1 MANLVESGHSQGYL
15 PPPDMREWV
24 PEDDLSHF
32 VREAVNRV
40 AMEKFRVN
48 ERGTGSA
55 QYHPRMMLGLLIHSY
70 ANGIFGS
77 RRIERATH
85 RDLGVRYVSGNRHPD
100 HDTICKFRRENFAAV
115 EEAFLEVLLLARELK
130 LLRVGT
136 VSVDGTKVDANANPR
151 NSIRYDRAEALREV
165 LREEIGE
172 LLGRAESADAEGAED
187 PQRLPGELSR
197 REKPKSKLDRAC
209 AELRRRAEAR
219 AESER
224 AEHERKVEARKG
236 REGRRRGPRIKPPDG
251 EPRAEEQ
258 INTTDADSALMRY
271 TQEQAQRVPA
281 GVQRAGGGGRGGK
294 PAGAGGAGGHLRE
307 RPQRAGGRRGVGAGG
322 GRGTGAGAG
331 GQRLRD
337 GIGGC
342 RVAGPG
348 CGGAGGDLGGGRS
361 ARARL
366 PSGAAGEAGEGAE
379 GGVDHRDEAQDG
391 AGGEPGALPPA
402 QTDRGTGVRDRE
414 GGDGIPALPAAR
426 PGEGGGGVG
435 PGGACL

>member
-1 MANLVESGHSQGYL
+1 MANFVESGHSQGYL

-32 VREAVNRV
+32 VLEAVNRV

-48 ERGTGSA
+48 ERGT
-55 QYHPRMMLGLLIHSY
+55 
-70 ANGIFGS
+70 
-77 RRIERATH
+77 H
-85 RDLGVRYVSGNRHPD
+85 RDLGVRYVSGNRQPD

-236 REGRRRGPRIKPPDG
+236 REVFGDNQGENPATIRMRMVVKLIHGYGIGLVGMSWTGRPPG
-251 EPRAEEQ
+251 
-258 INTTDADSALMRY
+258 
-271 TQEQAQRVPA
+271 A
-281 GVQRAGGGGRGGK
+281 GQSGDRAGWLTI
-294 PAGAGGAGGHLRE
+294 AGSPTKEDH
-307 RPQRAGGRRGVGAGG
+307 PC
-322 GRGTGAGAG
+322 
-331 GQRLRD
+331 RD
-337 GIGGC
+337 HTS
-342 RVAGPG
+342 RN
-348 CGGAGGDLGGGRS
+348 
-361 ARARL
+361 AR
-366 PSGAAGEAGEGAE
+366 
-379 GGVDHRDEAQDG
+379 
-391 AGGEPGALPPA
+391 
-402 QTDRGTGVRDRE
+402 
-414 GGDGIPALPAAR
+414 
-426 PGEGGGGVG
+426 
-435 PGGACL
+435 

>member
-1 MANLVESGHSQGYL
+1 
-15 PPPDMREWV
+15 MREWV

-77 RRIERATH
+77 RRIERGTH

-172 LLGRAESADAEGAED
+172 LLGRAESADAEGAD
-187 PQRLPGELSR
+187 L
-197 REKPKSKLDRAC
+197 A
-209 AELRRRAEAR
+209 A
-219 AESER
+219 
-224 AEHERKVEARKG
+224 G
-236 REGRRRGPRIKPPDG
+236 R
-251 EPRAEEQ
+251 
-258 INTTDADSALMRY
+258 
-271 TQEQAQRVPA
+271 PA
-281 GVQRAGGGGRGGK
+281 A
-294 PAGAGGAGGHLRE
+294 AAGGAVAAREAEVEAGPCVRGAQAPCGG
-307 RPQRAGGRRGVGAGG
+307 ARGVGAC
-322 GRGTGAGAG
+322 GA
-331 GQRLRD
+331 
-337 GIGGC
+337 
-342 RVAGPG
+342 
-348 CGGAGGDLGGGRS
+348 
-361 ARARL
+361 
-366 PSGAAGEAGEGAE
+366 
-379 GGVDHRDEAQDG
+379 
-391 AGGEPGALPPA
+391 
-402 QTDRGTGVRDRE
+402 
-414 GGDGIPALPAAR
+414 
-426 PGEGGGGVG
+426 
-435 PGGACL
+435 